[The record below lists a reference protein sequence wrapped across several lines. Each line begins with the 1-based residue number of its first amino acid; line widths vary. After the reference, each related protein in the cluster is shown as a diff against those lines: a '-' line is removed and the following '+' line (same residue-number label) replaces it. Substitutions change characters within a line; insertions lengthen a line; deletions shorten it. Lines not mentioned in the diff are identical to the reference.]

1 MQALV
6 IDDSRAVRMLIGAI
20 LREQGFD
27 VLEAGHGQEGLE
39 RLEQNPEIRL
49 VLVDWN
55 MPVMDGLEFIQT
67 VRKTPRWNDVQLV
80 MVTTE
85 TESEQVQRAITA
97 GANEYVMKPFTPEVL
112 VAKLSLLGAF
122 EEME

>member
-1 MQALV
+1 MQQALV
-6 IDDSRAVRMLIGAI
+6 IDDSRAVRMIVGNI
-20 LREQGFD
+20 LREQGFE
-27 VLEAGHGQEGLE
+27 VHEAVHGQDGLE
-39 RLEQNPEIRL
+39 RLQENPEIGL

-55 MPVMDGLEFIQT
+55 MPVMDGLEFIQA
-67 VRKTPRWNDVQLV
+67 VRRASRWDSVRLV

-85 TESEQVQRAITA
+85 TEAEQVQRAMSA

-122 EEME
+122 EE

>member
-6 IDDSRAVRMLIGAI
+6 IDDSRAVRLVVGNI
-20 LREQGFD
+20 LRDQGYFVYD
-27 VLEAGHGQEGLE
+27 AAHGREGLE
-39 RLEQNPEIRL
+39 KLRDNPEIGL
-49 VLVDWN
+49 ILVDWN

-67 VRKTPRWNDVQLV
+67 VRSERAWDSVRIV

-85 TESEQVQRAITA
+85 TECEQVQRAITA
-97 GANEYVMKPFTPEVL
+97 GANEYVMKPFAPEVL

-122 EEME
+122 EDS

>member
-6 IDDSRAVRMLIGAI
+6 IDDSRAVRILVGNI
-20 LREQGFD
+20 LREQGFLVVD
-27 VLEAGHGQEGLE
+27 ASHGQEGLE
-39 RLEQNPEIRL
+39 RLRENPEIRL

-55 MPVMDGLEFIQT
+55 MPVMDGLEFIQA
-67 VRKTPRWNDVQLV
+67 VRKVRMWDEIRLV

-97 GANEYVMKPFTPEVL
+97 GADEYVMKPFTAEVL

-122 EEME
+122 EE

>member
-6 IDDSRAVRMLIGAI
+6 IDDSRAVRMLIGGV
-20 LREQGFD
+20 LREQGFE
-27 VLEAGHGQEGLE
+27 VVEAGNGQEGLAQLSE
-39 RLEQNPEIRL
+39 NPDVKL
-49 VLVDWN
+49 ALVDWN
-55 MPVMDGLEFIQT
+55 MPIMDGLAFIES
-67 VRKTPRWNDVQLV
+67 VRSAPRWNDVKLV

-85 TESEQVQRAITA
+85 TEIEQVQRAMNA

-122 EEME
+122 EE

>member
-6 IDDSRAVRMLIGAI
+6 IDDSRAVRLIVGNI
-20 LREQGFD
+20 LREQGFH
-27 VLEAGHGQEGLE
+27 VYVASHGKEGLE
-39 RLEQNPEIRL
+39 RLGENSEIGL
-49 VLVDWN
+49 ILVDWN
-55 MPVMDGLEFIQT
+55 MPVMDGLEFIQA
-67 VRKTPRWNDVQLV
+67 VRKVRAWDSVRIV

-97 GANEYVMKPFTPEVL
+97 GADEYVMKPFTPEVL

-122 EEME
+122 NE

>member
-6 IDDSRAVRMLIGAI
+6 IDDSRAVRLLIGKI
-20 LREQGFD
+20 LREQGFEVCD
-27 VLEAGHGQEGLE
+27 AGHGQEGLE
-39 RLEQNPEIRL
+39 QLRLNPELRL

-55 MPVMDGLEFIQT
+55 MPVMDGLEFIQA
-67 VRKTPRWNDVQLV
+67 VRRVRAWDAVRIV

-85 TESEQVQRAITA
+85 TESEQVQRALTA

-112 VAKLSLLGAF
+112 IAKLSLLGAF
-122 EEME
+122 EE

>member
-1 MQALV
+1 MMQALV
-6 IDDSRAVRMLIGAI
+6 IDDSRAVRMIVASI
-20 LREQGFD
+20 LRDQGFE
-27 VLEAGHGQEGLE
+27 VFQAVHGQEGLE
-39 RLEQNPEIRL
+39 RLQENSEISL

-55 MPVMDGLEFIQT
+55 MPVMDGLQFIQA
-67 VRKTPRWNDVQLV
+67 VRRVSAWDAVQLV

-85 TESEQVQRAITA
+85 TEAEQVQRAMSA

-122 EEME
+122 ED

>member
-1 MQALV
+1 MHALV
-6 IDDSRAVRMLIGAI
+6 IDDSRAVRMLVGNI
-20 LREQGFD
+20 LRDQGFQVCD
-27 VLEAGHGQEGLE
+27 AGHGREGLE
-39 RLEQNPEIRL
+39 KLRQNPDISL

-55 MPVMDGLEFIQT
+55 MPVMDGLEFIQA
-67 VRKTPRWNDVQLV
+67 VRRERAWDAVRIV

-85 TESEQVQRAITA
+85 TESEQVQRAMAA

-122 EEME
+122 ED

>member
-6 IDDSRAVRMLIGAI
+6 IDDSRAVRMLIGKI
-20 LREQGFD
+20 LREQGFEVSD
-27 VLEAGHGQEGLE
+27 AGDGQQGLDKLRE
-39 RLEQNPEIRL
+39 NPEIGL

-55 MPVMDGLEFIQT
+55 MPVMDGLEFIQA
-67 VRKTPRWNDVQLV
+67 VRKVPAWDEVRLV

-112 VAKLSLLGAF
+112 VAKLTMLGAF
-122 EEME
+122 EE

>member
-6 IDDSRAVRMLIGAI
+6 IDDSRAVRLLIGNI
-20 LREQGFD
+20 LREQGFK
-27 VLEAGHGQEGLE
+27 VYQAGDGQQGLDQLQE
-39 RLEQNPEIRL
+39 NPEIGL
-49 VLVDWN
+49 ILVDWN
-55 MPVMDGLEFIQT
+55 MPVMDGLEFIKA
-67 VRKTPRWNDVQLV
+67 VRQSRVWDSVRIV

-122 EEME
+122 EE

>member
-1 MQALV
+1 MDALV
-6 IDDSRAVRMLIGAI
+6 IDDSRAVRLLVGNI
-20 LREQGFD
+20 LRQQGFRVFD
-27 VLEAGHGQEGLE
+27 AAHGQEGLE
-39 RLEQNPEIRL
+39 KLQGNPEIGL

-67 VRKTPRWNDVQLV
+67 VRRVRTWDAVRIV

-122 EEME
+122 EE

>member
-6 IDDSRAVRMLIGAI
+6 IDDSRAVRLLVGNI
-20 LREQGFD
+20 LREQGFE
-27 VLEAGHGQEGLE
+27 VHEAGHGQQGLE
-39 RLEQNPEIRL
+39 QLQENPEISL

-55 MPVMDGLEFIQT
+55 MPVMDGLEFIKT
-67 VRKTPRWNDVQLV
+67 VRQSRAWDSLRIV

-85 TESEQVQRAITA
+85 TESEQVQRAISA
-97 GANEYVMKPFTPEVL
+97 GANEYVMKPFTAEVL

-122 EEME
+122 EE

>member
-6 IDDSRAVRMLIGAI
+6 IDDSRAVRLLIGNI

-27 VLEAGHGQEGLE
+27 VSDAGDGQQGLDKLRE
-39 RLEQNPEIRL
+39 NPEIGL

-55 MPVMDGLEFIQT
+55 MPVMDGLEFIQA
-67 VRKTPRWNDVQLV
+67 VRRDRSWDSVRIV

-112 VAKLSLLGAF
+112 VAKLSMLGAF
-122 EEME
+122 EE

>member
-1 MQALV
+1 MQQALV
-6 IDDSRAVRMLIGAI
+6 IDDSRAVRMIVGNI
-20 LREQGFD
+20 LREQGFQVHD
-27 VLEAGHGQEGLE
+27 AVHGQDGLK
-39 RLEQNPEIRL
+39 RLQENPDISL

-55 MPVMDGLEFIQT
+55 MPVMDGLEFIQA
-67 VRKTPRWNDVQLV
+67 VRRVPAWDAVRLV

-112 VAKLSLLGAF
+112 VAKLTMLGAF
-122 EEME
+122 EE

>member
-6 IDDSRAVRMLIGAI
+6 IDDSRAVRMLVGNI
-20 LREQGFD
+20 LRNQGFQVCD
-27 VLEAGHGQEGLE
+27 AGHGREGLDQ
-39 RLEQNPEIRL
+39 LQQNPDIGL

-55 MPVMDGLEFIQT
+55 MPVMDGLEFIQA
-67 VRKTPRWNDVQLV
+67 VRRERAWDAVQIV

-85 TESEQVQRAITA
+85 TESEQVERAIAA

-112 VAKLSLLGAF
+112 IAKLSLLGAF
-122 EEME
+122 ED

>member
-1 MQALV
+1 MHALV
-6 IDDSRAVRMLIGAI
+6 IDDSRAVRLLVGNI
-20 LREQGFD
+20 LRDQGYYVHD
-27 VLEAGHGQEGLE
+27 AGHGREGLE
-39 RLEQNPEIRL
+39 KLRENPEISL

-55 MPVMDGLEFIQT
+55 MPVMDGLEFIQE
-67 VRKTPRWNDVQLV
+67 VRRERAWDSVQIV

-97 GANEYVMKPFTPEVL
+97 GANEYVMKPFAPEVL

-122 EEME
+122 ED

>member
-1 MQALV
+1 MNALV
-6 IDDSRAVRMLIGAI
+6 IDDSRAVRMLIGKI
-20 LREQGFD
+20 LREQGFQ
-27 VLEAGHGQEGLE
+27 VCEAGHGQDGLQKLRE
-39 RLEQNPEIRL
+39 NPDIGL

-55 MPVMDGLEFIQT
+55 MPVMDGLEFIQA
-67 VRKTPRWNDVQLV
+67 VRRDRTWDGVRLV

-112 VAKLSLLGAF
+112 VAKLTMLGAF
-122 EEME
+122 EDH

>member
-6 IDDSRAVRMLIGAI
+6 IDDSRAVRLLVGNI
-20 LREQGFD
+20 LRDQGYD
-27 VLEAGHGQEGLE
+27 VYDAGDGQEGLE
-39 RLEQNPEIRL
+39 KLRENPEISL

-55 MPVMDGLEFIQT
+55 MPVMDGLEFIQA
-67 VRKTPRWNDVQLV
+67 VRRERAWDAVRIV

-122 EEME
+122 EE

>member
-6 IDDSRAVRMLIGAI
+6 IDDSRAVRMLIGKI
-20 LREQGFD
+20 LREQGFEVSD
-27 VLEAGHGQEGLE
+27 AGDGQQGLDKLRE
-39 RLEQNPEIRL
+39 NPEIGL

-55 MPVMDGLEFIQT
+55 MPVMDGLEFIQA
-67 VRKTPRWNDVQLV
+67 VRRVRSWDAVRIV

-112 VAKLSLLGAF
+112 VAKLSMLGAF
-122 EEME
+122 EE